1 MSRDAVAFNSIGNSQ
16 DSRLVSV
23 PSESQMAV
31 NVSIMKEMTEGGN

>member
-1 MSRDAVAFNSIGNSQ
+1 MSRDAVAFNSIRNSQ

-31 NVSIMKEMTEGGN
+31 NVTIMKEMTERGN